1 MCQETTGGRPV
12 CSCPPGHSG
21 NPLTYCRRAE
31 CTTHSD
37 CRGNQACRDGN
48 CINPCTGVCGQNAN
62 CEVSFLLI
70 SEFPKTKYFFFEN
83 YRQEIMY
90 QFVHVLH
97 IILEIH
103 FLIVVKLIHVSP
115 M

>member
-62 CEVSFLLI
+62 CEVS
-70 SEFPKTKYFFFEN
+70 SAFFF
-83 YRQEIMY
+83 
-90 QFVHVLH
+90 
-97 IILEIH
+97 
-103 FLIVVKLIHVSP
+103 FLGQKKINKFLY
-115 M
+115 

>member
-62 CEVSFLLI
+62 CEVS
-70 SEFPKTKYFFFEN
+70 SAFFFFWGE
-83 YRQEIMY
+83 
-90 QFVHVLH
+90 
-97 IILEIH
+97 
-103 FLIVVKLIHVSP
+103 KK
-115 M
+115 